1 MQRWKKVRTMDN
13 QSKYY
18 DTQVREL
25 RRLANHLRDED
36 RGVDAITV
44 DFAASNIA
52 DLWAKIQ
59 AQRAIIREGF
69 RNAKNT

>member
-1 MQRWKKVRTMDN
+1 MDN

-18 DTQVREL
+18 DLQVREL

-36 RGVDAITV
+36 RSVDAITV
-44 DFAASNIA
+44 DIAANDIA
-52 DLWAKIQ
+52 NLWAKVN